1 VSTPRAGGRFR
12 NESQHARTPPPAA
25 AAPLAKR
32 HPGRRRTA
40 SSPWPP
46 TTVTTT
52 TRAGRRWPRVGV
64 PPHPVLAYLLVACGC
79 CSSVG
84 WSASPRPAI
93 PPRRDTTGRAQV
105 PADATTITSVG
116 TGSRRRAGSEGMR
129 AASSHGTSLAARGW
143 SPRMQQRQPV
153 VDDEGRWPDAVERR
167 SRLTEHRRGSASD
180 LAASMPVDEHGHG
193 SPRPRPPCPP
203 TSTPTW
209 IGNTPTRPR
218 TGCPTC
224 SSWTWDLALTY
235 SARRAVRRAL
245 TSGHSSFTT
254 L

>member
-1 VSTPRAGGRFR
+1 MKP
-12 NESQHARTPPPAA
+12 ARTNAATCGSGPASQTT
-25 AAPLAKR
+25 
-32 HPGRRRTA
+32 PGRRRTA

-46 TTVTTT
+46 TTGYDHHSC
-52 TRAGRRWPRVGV
+52 RQALAAWGV

-93 PPRRDTTGRAQV
+93 PPRRDTTGRSAGTSGRDDDDLDGNRK
-105 PADATTITSVG
+105 PA
-116 TGSRRRAGSEGMR
+116 EGGIR
-129 AASSHGTSLAARGW
+129 GDKGGESHGTSLAARGW

-153 VDDEGRWPDAVERR
+153 VDDRGTVARRRRAPLPTKPSTGEDQPRIWPRR
-167 SRLTEHRRGSASD
+167 CPWMGTARGSR
-180 LAASMPVDEHGHG
+180 
-193 SPRPRPPCPP
+193 RPRPPCPP

-218 TGCPTC
+218 TGCPIC
-224 SSWTWDLALTY
+224 SSWAWDLALTY
-235 SARRAVRRAL
+235 SARRAARRAL